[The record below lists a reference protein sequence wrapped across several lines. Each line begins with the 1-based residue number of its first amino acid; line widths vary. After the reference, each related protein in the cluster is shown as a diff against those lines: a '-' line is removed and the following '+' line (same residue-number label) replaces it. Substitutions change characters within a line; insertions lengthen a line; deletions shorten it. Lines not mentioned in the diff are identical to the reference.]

1 MKRFSIIMSVGLLLC
16 ILGVVPGLAQLEQNS
31 DKAVVNNTGGKIVV
45 RNSLKSTNKA
55 KIENKG
61 GLIIVEGN
69 AEIDQ
74 DTLAGRVEY
83 TRDLDAMVQSVP
95 QLTYMDVHFS
105 GQSEKLLTPNSSR
118 YFVAVDTLSS
128 APGTSI
134 LVRDEYEIITKG
146 RVQHDGVINP
156 AQLTG
161 KVVMDGN
168 KSQLVHGTGEFKLL
182 ELDNSSG
189 ADVINGGGFK
199 VFTSLELTR
208 GELRNTTT
216 NNFSL
221 GDSALIIRSTQGSI
235 AVDPSFGKNVSVRY
249 IGNGSIVAGPELP
262 SDSTVLQTMRVEN
275 SGGLTLSKSVTVNDS
290 LYIGATI
297 DAEAGGKG
305 FVLTHSSEDNPLY
318 ADTDAEVI
326 GSMRRTKLIAGDKNL
341 FNNIHTYAL
350 FPAVND
356 MGNVRDMTFKVLPNT
371 APLPDNNPG
380 KVRRSI
386 IISASDVSYQP
397 VTNNFIATIG
407 YGWKIS
413 PLDET
418 TVANRD
424 SLVLQRYDKDSSDW
438 YNVGSSEQPRFSTT
452 WGYAF
457 ATNVDKTGFFA
468 IGPDGRSIKVPVLV
482 YALLEGPYRNGNM
495 VADLRA
501 RNMIPLTP
509 PLIYPYDLDPNRAF
523 IKVDVIPDSVV
534 DWVVVEFRTQLSGGR
549 RHYKTGFIH
558 QDGSIV
564 DYMTNKPIY
573 VDSGTYYVAVHHRNH
588 LAIMTQDA
596 YTFTPGVPSV
606 LDLYR
611 GGMLLGGANAAKLV
625 DVSMAGSQT
634 FAMIA
639 GDTNGD
645 GKVDRN
651 DYDVL
656 ETSSWQQRNAEGYN
670 NADTD
675 LNTVVTTKD
684 ANVNWNNR
692 GRETLVPK

>member
-1 MKRFSIIMSVGLLLC
+1 MKHLSVIVSLCLVLC
-16 ILGVVPGLAQLEQNS
+16 IIGAVPGRAQLEQNS
-31 DKAVVNNTGGKIVV
+31 DKAEVNNTGGKIVV

-55 KIENKG
+55 KIENNG
-61 GLIIVEGN
+61 GVIIVEGN

-74 DTLAGRVEY
+74 DTLKGRVEY
-83 TRDLDAMVQSVP
+83 TRDRNDMVQGVP
-95 QLTYMDVHFS
+95 QLTYFDVHFS
-105 GQSEKLLTPNSSR
+105 GQSEKILEPNVSR
-118 YFVAVDTLSS
+118 SFVAVDTLRS
-128 APGTSI
+128 ASGTEIS
-134 LVRDEYEIITKG
+134 VRDEYEIIAKG

-156 AQLTG
+156 ARLTG
-161 KVVMDGN
+161 KVVMDGTR
-168 KSQLVHGTGEFKLL
+168 SQLVHGTGEFKQL
-182 ELDNSSG
+182 ELDNASG
-189 ADVINGGGFK
+189 ADVIDGGGFK

-221 GDSALIIRSTQGSI
+221 GDSALVIRSTQGSI
-235 AVDPSFGKNVSVRY
+235 AVDPSFGRNVSVRY
-249 IGNGSIVAGPELP
+249 IGDGKIASGPELP
-262 SDSTVLQTMRVEN
+262 SDNTVLQNLYVEN
-275 SGGLTLSKSVTVNDS
+275 SEGLTLMKSVTVNDT
-290 LYIGATI
+290 LYMGATI
-297 DAEAGGKG
+297 DAEAGGQG
-305 FVLTHSSEDNPLY
+305 IVLTHSSEDNPLY

-326 GSMRRTKLIAGDKNL
+326 GSMRRTRLIAGDKNI
-341 FNNIHTYAL
+341 FNNVHTYAL
-350 FPAVND
+350 FTSVND
-356 MGNVRDMTFKVLPNT
+356 MGIVQDMTFRVLPNT

-386 IISASDVSYQP
+386 TISASDADRQP
-397 VTNNFIATIG
+397 VTGNFIATIG
-407 YGWKIS
+407 YGWKLS

-418 TVANRD
+418 TVSNRD
-424 SLVLQRYDKDSSDW
+424 SLVLQRYDTDSSDW
-438 YNVGSSEQPRFSTT
+438 YNVGSSETPRFTPT

-457 ATNVDKTGFFA
+457 ATNVDRTGFFA

-482 YALLEGPYRNGNM
+482 YALLEGPYRNGSM
-495 VADLRA
+495 VADLRT

-509 PLIYPYDLDPNRAF
+509 PLIYPYNLDPNHNF
-523 IKVDVIPDSVV
+523 IKVAVIPDSVV

-596 YTFTPGVPSV
+596 YTFTPGVASV

-611 GGMLLGGANAAKLV
+611 GGILLGGANAAKLV

-645 GKVDRN
+645 GKVDRE
-651 DYDVL
+651 DYDLL
-656 ETSSWQQRNAEGYN
+656 ETSSWRQRNAEEYN